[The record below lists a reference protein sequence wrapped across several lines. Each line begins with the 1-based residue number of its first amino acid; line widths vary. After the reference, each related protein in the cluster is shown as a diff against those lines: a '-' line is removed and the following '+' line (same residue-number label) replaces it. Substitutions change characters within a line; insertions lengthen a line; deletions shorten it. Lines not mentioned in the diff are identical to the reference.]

1 MKAVQI
7 KQYGGTEAIE
17 ITQDA
22 ADPAAQSGQ
31 VVVEIHAASLNRID
45 TIIRSGYMDQM
56 MPLNFP
62 STLGGDFAGVV
73 TEIGEGVTGL
83 SVGDEVYGQAGAL
96 MGGTGSLAEYTAT
109 SNGKIAK
116 KPASV
121 DMTQAASLPLVGASA
136 IQGIEEHA
144 NIQSG
149 QKILIHGGAGGM
161 GSLAIQLAK
170 LRGAYVA
177 TTVATDDL
185 EFAKSLGADEVID
198 YKTQDFT
205 TIIKDYDAVFAT
217 AQPSLND
224 SVKVLKKGG
233 ILVSMVGAVDEALT
247 KEYEVTVIPQMTQV
261 STEQLTRLA
270 QLIDGGE
277 VKPQVDKVFTLDQ
290 VKEAFD
296 YFEHQNP
303 RGKVVVTIK

>member
-1 MKAVQI
+1 MKATQI
-7 KQYGGTEAIE
+7 KQYGGTEVIE
-17 ITQDA
+17 ITQDVTN
-22 ADPAAQSGQ
+22 PAAQPGQ
-31 VVVEIHAASLNRID
+31 VVVEVHAAGLNRID
-45 TIIRSGYMDQM
+45 TIIRSGFMAQM

-62 STLGGDFAGVV
+62 ATLGGDFAGVV

-83 SVGDEVYGQAGAL
+83 NVGDEVYGQAGAL

-109 SNGKIAK
+109 SNGKVAK
-116 KPASV
+116 KPTSI
-121 DMTQAASLPLVGASA
+121 DMIQSASLPLVGASA
-136 IQGIEEHA
+136 IQGVEEHA

-149 QKILIHGGAGGM
+149 QKILIHGGAGGI
-161 GSLAIQLAK
+161 GSLAIQIAK

-177 TTVATDDL
+177 TTVATDDI

-205 TIIKDYDAVFAT
+205 TIIKDFDAVFAT
-217 AQPSLND
+217 AQPTLND

-233 ILVSMVGAVDEALT
+233 VLVSMVGAADEALT
-247 KEYEVTVIPQMTQV
+247 KEYGVVAIPQMTQV
-261 STEQLTRLA
+261 SAEQLTRLA
-270 QLIDGGE
+270 QLVNSGE
-277 VKPQVDKVFTLDQ
+277 VKPQVDKVFTLNQ

-296 YFEHQNP
+296 YFEQQNP

>member
-17 ITQDA
+17 INQDVTKT
-22 ADPAAQSGQ
+22 DAQSGQ
-31 VVVEIHAASLNRID
+31 VVVEVHAASLNRID
-45 TIIRSGYMDQM
+45 TIIRSGFMDKM
-56 MPLNFP
+56 MPLEFP

-73 TEIGEGVTGL
+73 TEIGEGVTSL
-83 SVGDEVYGQAGAL
+83 NVGDEVYGQAGAL
-96 MGGTGSLAEYTAT
+96 MGGTGSFAERAAAP
-109 SNGKIAK
+109 NGKISK
-116 KPASV
+116 KPASI

-149 QKILIHGGAGGM
+149 QKILIHGGAGGI

-205 TIIKDYDAVFAT
+205 TIIKEYDAVFAT

-233 ILVSMVGAVDEALT
+233 ILVSMVGAVDETLT
-247 KEYEVTVIPQMTQV
+247 REHEVTVIPQMTQV
-261 STEQLTRLA
+261 SAEQLTRLA
-270 QLIDGGE
+270 QLVDSGE

-290 VKEAFD
+290 IKEAFD
-296 YFEHQNP
+296 YFEQQNP